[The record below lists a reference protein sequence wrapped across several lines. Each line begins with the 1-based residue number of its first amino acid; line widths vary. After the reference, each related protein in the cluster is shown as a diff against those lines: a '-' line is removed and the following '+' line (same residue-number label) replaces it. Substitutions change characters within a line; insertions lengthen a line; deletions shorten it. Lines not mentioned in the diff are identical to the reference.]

1 MILKRTVLSPL
12 LALGLLLLACQDHLD
27 SIVTLKATLDGNSV
41 KPLAIITSA
50 TGMFTGK
57 LDLTTKVLDYSL
69 SYSNLSATSVV
80 AHLHQASGVNG
91 TGLVDIIIP
100 TGSNTSGSITG
111 TSFPL
116 RQAQVDSL
124 VAGFYYVD
132 LHTVTYPAGEIRGE
146 VIKQ

>member
-1 MILKRTVLSPL
+1 MNLKKMPLFPL
-12 LALGLLLLACQDHLD
+12 LILGFILLSCQDHQNT
-27 SIVTLKATLDGNSV
+27 SITLKATLDGKTV
-41 KPLAIITSA
+41 KPLAIPTAA
-50 TGMFTGK
+50 TGLFTGK
-57 LDLTTKVLDYSL
+57 LDLTTNILAYSL
-69 SYSNLSATSVV
+69 SYTDLSAPSVV

-91 TGLVDIIIP
+91 TGLVDIIIA

-111 TSFPL
+111 TTFPL

-132 LHTVTYPAGEIRGE
+132 LHTVAYPAGEIRGE